1 VEIQTYS
8 TDLHLYLYSY
18 IHPVPLRMPLE
29 YSLWVAAPRKAE
41 ARNTS
46 KTPNSKLQTP
56 NSKLRNTS
64 RILGTCIFF
73 FSSDSRAASK
83 GQGQSGV
90 FVWGFG
96 ASDAQ

>member
-1 VEIQTYS
+1 MEIQTYS

-56 NSKLRNTS
+56 NSKLQTPKYKQDT
-64 RILGTCIFF
+64 GHVYFF
-73 FSSDSRAASK
+73 LF
-83 GQGQSGV
+83 
-90 FVWGFG
+90 F
-96 ASDAQ
+96 